1 MANDRP
7 AENAEMGAVKH
18 TATTTATTAKITDPR
33 VMLLLALVMTKRVT
47 GDETPN
53 AGSTVSYCSSTL
65 LSLLSLLMLVHDP

>member
-53 AGSTVSYCSSTL
+53 GSTVSYCSSTL